1 MLEGELG
8 SESMW
13 ATGSFGFSSVDVA
26 FKAERGTQV
35 RVDELSDVGQESKSG
50 SVVGDSSSE
59 VGAWMP
65 VKTNLLGSGN
75 WATSFS
81 GVQGTSEGEHL
92 VHLPHETNVPSTDST
107 GTDSVD
113 SQTALSDWALV
124 SDSEISLVLVVSSK
138 SELGKESHGD
148 IILLKGPVFLNID
161 SSVDEIEVQ
170 VKDSWNTLASE
181 LGNSPNSG

>member
-8 SESMW
+8 SESMG
-13 ATGSFGFSSVDVA
+13 ATGSFSFSSVNIA
-26 FKAERGTQV
+26 FKTERGTQV

-65 VKTNLLGSGN
+65 LKTNLLGSGN

-81 GVQGTSEGEHL
+81 RVQGTSEGEHL

-113 SQTALSDWALV
+113 SQTALGDWALV
-124 SDSEISLVLVVSSK
+124 SDGEISLVLVVSSE

-148 IILLKGPVFLNID
+148 IVLLKGPVFLDID

-170 VKDSWNTLASE
+170 VKNTWNTLASE
-181 LGNSPNSG
+181 LGNSSDGG